1 MLSALNGRS
10 ITLIKL
16 CIHLSCFIPLFYL
29 YWRAY
34 YDELGADPVEY
45 VIHYTGIGALNIFLL
60 SLVVS
65 PLAKF
70 LKQGKLIQLR
80 RVIGLY
86 AFTYAVFHVLNFL
99 FFEVQFDFS
108 LFISEIFERPYITV
122 GMIGLFIL
130 TLLALTSF
138 SRIKRSMGSRWQTLH
153 NFTYIAGIAIVIHFY
168 WSVKSELVEPVIY
181 LVILVL
187 LLVLRKD
194 RFKRWFK

>member
-1 MLSALNGRS
+1 M
-10 ITLIKL
+10 
-16 CIHLSCFIPLFYL
+16 
-29 YWRAY
+29 
-34 YDELGADPVEY
+34 
-45 VIHYTGIGALNIFLL
+45 
-60 SLVVS
+60 
-65 PLAKF
+65 
-70 LKQGKLIQLR
+70 
-80 RVIGLY
+80 
-86 AFTYAVFHVLNFL
+86 NFL